1 MKGETKSAMKDER
14 STIVGLA
21 FSLSSYLLAISD
33 LSLSGRYCR
42 IGRGSLGEEAEGK
55 KRDEVELVT
64 EAAASDIYLG

>member
-1 MKGETKSAMKDER
+1 DRVKGETKSAMKDER

-42 IGRGSLGEEAEGK
+42 IGRGSLGRRRRGRK
-55 KRDEVELVT
+55 GTRWNW
-64 EAAASDIYLG
+64 